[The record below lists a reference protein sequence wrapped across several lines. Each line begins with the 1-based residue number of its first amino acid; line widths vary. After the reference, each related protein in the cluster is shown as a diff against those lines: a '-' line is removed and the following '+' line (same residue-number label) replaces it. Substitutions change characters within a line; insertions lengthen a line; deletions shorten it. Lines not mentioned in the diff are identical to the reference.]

1 MENSMETLTN
11 SLHQTSAERITNKLV
26 ICFEK
31 IILNLVQRYKMK
43 NMTEFKEPGGQNKKI

>member
-1 MENSMETLTN
+1 METLTN

-26 ICFEK
+26 ICSEK

-43 NMTEFKEPGGQNKKI
+43 NMTEFKELGG